1 MRVADQYRFRVQAFA
16 LSGSPADLS
25 LQCGR
30 CGRWTVHIAE
40 PITLAD
46 LIDRA
51 DEHAE
56 VCR

>member
-1 MRVADQYRFRVQAFA
+1 MRVEDQDRFTFPQLTIDDHGAYLA
-16 LSGSPADLS
+16 CS
-25 LQCGR
+25 R
-30 CGRWTVHIAE
+30 CTWTTEIE
-40 PITLAD
+40 NDETLGD

>member
-1 MRVADQYRFRVQAFA
+1 MRVADQYRFDIQGTMGADTSDIQVFCNRCSWAA
-16 LSGSPADLS
+16 ILSTP
-25 LQCGR
+25 R
-30 CGRWTVHIAE
+30 
-40 PITLAD
+40 TLAD

>member
-1 MRVADQYRFRVQAFA
+1 VRVADQYRFDIQGAMGADTSDIQVLCSRCSWSAT
-16 LSGSPADLS
+16 LS
-25 LQCGR
+25 
-30 CGRWTVHIAE
+30 T
-40 PITLAD
+40 PITLGD